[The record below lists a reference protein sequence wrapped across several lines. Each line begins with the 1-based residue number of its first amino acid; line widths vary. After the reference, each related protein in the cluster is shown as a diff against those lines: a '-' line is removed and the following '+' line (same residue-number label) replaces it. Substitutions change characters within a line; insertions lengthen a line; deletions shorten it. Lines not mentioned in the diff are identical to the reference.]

1 MVSDHS
7 KIPSAQTILEAAH
20 SCSQPVFK
28 QIIGEFLEDLPES
41 QEYLLLVFSP
51 SSVPLKK
58 RWRTNGLSANF
69 LADYLAVFF
78 PGDED
83 NLETINQQEQIQ
95 STVSYIA
102 NELLE
107 NAMKFSDHRSGMSIK
122 VELHLY
128 PNKIIFSVTNSIQP
142 DAMQKYQTFIQ
153 EAIAADPSDTMLHR
167 LEQIA
172 SDDTLK
178 SSGLGL
184 VTMMNNYAAKL
195 GWKFETVLRFL
206 ESQSPE
212 LQSPESQCPE
222 TIAVTTMVQVSV

>member
-1 MVSDHS
+1 MVSNHS
-7 KIPSAQTILEAAH
+7 ETTPIAQKTGNTA
-20 SCSQPVFK
+20 SQPTVG
-28 QIIGEFLEDLPES
+28 QIVGEFLEDLPES

-58 RWRTNGLSANF
+58 RWRTNGLSADF

-83 NLETINQQEQIQ
+83 DQKTMDKQARIQ

-107 NAMKFSDHRSGMSIK
+107 NAMKFSDRSALMSIRI
-122 VELHLY
+122 ELQLY
-128 PNKIIFSVTNSIQP
+128 LNKLVFLVTNSIQP
-142 DAMQKYQTFIQ
+142 DAMQNYQAFIQ
-153 EAIAADPSDTMLHR
+153 EALTSDPSELLLHR

-172 SDDTLK
+172 KDSTLT

-184 VTMMNNYAAKL
+184 VTMMNDYSAKL
-195 GWKFETVLRFL
+195 GWKFETL
-206 ESQSPE
+206 
-212 LQSPESQCPE
+212 PE
-222 TIAVTTMVQVSV
+222 TPEIVTVTTMVQVSI

>member
-1 MVSDHS
+1 M
-7 KIPSAQTILEAAH
+7 AGQ
-20 SCSQPVFK
+20 VF
-28 QIIGEFLEDLPES
+28 GEFLEDLPES

-51 SSVPLKK
+51 SSLPLKK

-83 NLETINQQEQIQ
+83 DPETIGKQEQIQ

-107 NAMKFSDHRSGMSIK
+107 NAMKFSDHSAPMSIRIA
-122 VELHLY
+122 LQLY
-128 PNKIIFSVTNSIQP
+128 LSKLVFLLTNSVQP
-142 DAMQKYQTFIQ
+142 DVMQKYQAFIH
-153 EAIAADPSDTMLHR
+153 EALSSDPDEMMLRR

-172 SDDTLK
+172 RDNTLK

-184 VTMMNNYAAKL
+184 VTMMNNYSARL
-195 GWKFETVLRFL
+195 GWKFETIS
-206 ESQSPE
+206 EAPE
-212 LQSPESQCPE
+212 
-222 TIAVTTMVQVSV
+222 IVKVTTMVQVSI

>member
-7 KIPSAQTILEAAH
+7 KITPVQTVQGTG
-20 SCSQPVFK
+20 STCSQTMVGQTF
-28 QIIGEFLEDLPES
+28 GEFLEDLPES

-51 SSVPLKK
+51 SSLPLKK
-58 RWRTNGLSANF
+58 RWRTNGLSADF

-83 NLETINQQEQIQ
+83 DPETMDKQERIQ

-107 NAMKFSDHRSGMSIK
+107 NAMKFSDHSAPMSIRI
-122 VELHLY
+122 ELQLY
-128 PNKIIFSVTNSIQP
+128 LSKLVFLVRNSVQS
-142 DAMQKYQTFIQ
+142 DVMQNYQAFIQ
-153 EAIAADPSDTMLHR
+153 EALTSDPSEMMMRR

-172 SDDTLK
+172 KDDTLK

-184 VTMMNNYAAKL
+184 VTMMNDYSARL
-195 GWKFETVLRFL
+195 GWKFKAL
-206 ESQSPE
+206 
-212 LQSPESQCPE
+212 PE
-222 TIAVTTMVQVSV
+222 TPGIITVTTMVQVSI

>member
-7 KIPSAQTILEAAH
+7 EIASVKTVQGTENIGSQTMAG
-20 SCSQPVFK
+20 QVF
-28 QIIGEFLEDLPES
+28 GEFIEDLPES

-51 SSVPLKK
+51 SSLPLKR

-83 NLETINQQEQIQ
+83 DPEAIGKQEQIQ

-107 NAMKFSDHRSGMSIK
+107 NAMKFSDHSAPMSIRIA
-122 VELHLY
+122 LQLY
-128 PNKIIFSVTNSIQP
+128 LNKLVFLLTNSVRP
-142 DAMQKYQTFIQ
+142 DVMQKYQAFIQ
-153 EAIAADPSDTMLHR
+153 EALSSDPDDMLLHR
-167 LEQIA
+167 LEQLA
-172 SDDTLK
+172 RDNTLK

-184 VTMMNNYAAKL
+184 VTMMNNYSARL
-195 GWKFETVLRFL
+195 GWKFETV
-206 ESQSPE
+206 PE
-212 LQSPESQCPE
+212 IPE
-222 TIAVTTMVQVSV
+222 IIKVTTMLQVNI

>member
-7 KIPSAQTILEAAH
+7 KLTPAQIAQRTGNT
-20 SCSQPVFK
+20 CSQTMLGQTF
-28 QIIGEFLEDLPES
+28 GEFLTELPES

-51 SSVPLKK
+51 SSLPIKK
-58 RWRTNGLSANF
+58 RWRTNGLSADF

-83 NLETINQQEQIQ
+83 EPETMGKQEQIQ

-107 NAMKFSDHRSGMSIK
+107 NAMKFSDHTAPMSIRI
-122 VELHLY
+122 ELQLY
-128 PNKIIFSVTNSIQP
+128 LNKLVFLITNSVQS
-142 DAMQKYQTFIQ
+142 DAMQNYQAFIQ
-153 EAIAADPSDTMLHR
+153 ESLTSEPSEMMMRR

-172 SDDTLK
+172 KDNTLK

-184 VTMMNNYAAKL
+184 VTMMNDYAARL
-195 GWKFETVLRFL
+195 GWKFETLS
-206 ESQSPE
+206 EDPQ
-212 LQSPESQCPE
+212 
-222 TIAVTTMVQVSV
+222 IIKVTTMVQVSI